1 MAPRTALY
9 IAPFGALSFA
19 VFKDGPIDLFLCD
32 FYVGSLVDEVVGE
45 ERVKNPFGSQV
56 ELDKAQA
63 RNAAKFRINR
73 FEVEH
78 LAA

>member
-19 VFKDGPIDLFLCD
+19 AFEGGPIDLCLCD
-32 FYVGSLVDEVVGE
+32 FCVGSLVDEVVGE
-45 ERVKNPFGSQV
+45 ECVENAFGSQV